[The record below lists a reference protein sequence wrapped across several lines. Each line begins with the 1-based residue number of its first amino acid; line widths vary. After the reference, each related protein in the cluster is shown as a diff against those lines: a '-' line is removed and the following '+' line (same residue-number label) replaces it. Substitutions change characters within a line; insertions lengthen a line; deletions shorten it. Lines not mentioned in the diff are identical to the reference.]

1 LLGQA
6 IEMRTVERHVL
17 TNSKNQIG
25 FIAGACALMLSV
37 SLAHAQTAAAPATQA
52 PGASATSSTTGT
64 PSLSGNSTAL
74 PRVNVVGTKPDQPI
88 PGGSAMPIR
97 DAVVNA
103 YLKIHREPIKE
114 PVTQTGCKPA
124 MAAGKPYFVEFR
136 SRGAQSFGHTFV
148 FYGRLG
154 PGNRFASYSVAGLH
168 PAGEDPS
175 TYVQGLWVPVAAET
189 GVSWGD
195 LDEQY
200 LTARFCV
207 TLNEAE
213 YKKVVAYIRELQA
226 TKKTW
231 HGTTYNCNSF
241 GADVAKFLGLDTP
254 NPNMYLPDKFIN
266 RLAEDNPRGKKP
278 GAPTAFTSSNWMQP
292 GASAGQT
299 SKQR

>member
-1 LLGQA
+1 MP
-6 IEMRTVERHVL
+6 IVERHVPI
-17 TNSKNQIG
+17 NSNNSMG
-25 FIAGACALMLSV
+25 LAAGVFALALSMTFAA
-37 SLAHAQTAAAPATQA
+37 SPANAQTTTPVAEPPTATAVPPAA
-52 PGASATSSTTGT
+52 
-64 PSLSGNSTAL
+64 SGDTAL
-74 PRVNVVGTKPDQPI
+74 PRVNVVGTKPAEKPI

-114 PVTQTGCKPA
+114 PVTQTGCKGA
-124 MAAGKPYFVEFR
+124 MAPGKPYFVEFR

-175 TYVQGLWVPVAAET
+175 TYMQGLWAPVPAET

-207 TLNEAE
+207 TLTEAE
-213 YKKVVAYIRELQA
+213 YKKTVAYIRELQA

-241 GADVAKFLGLDTP
+241 GADIAKFVGLDTP

-266 RLAEDNPRGKKP
+266 RLAESNPRGKKAE
-278 GAPTAFTSSNWMQP
+278 GSTAFSSWTQP
-292 GASAGQT
+292 FGSSGPPA
-299 SKQR
+299 KQR

>member
-1 LLGQA
+1 MW
-6 IEMRTVERHVL
+6 IVELHVL
-17 TNSKNQIG
+17 NNSKNQIG
-25 FIAGACALMLSV
+25 FIAGACALVLSGA
-37 SLAHAQTAAAPATQA
+37 LAHAQTAAAPATSA
-52 PGASATSSTTGT
+52 PATSAAAPSTSSASTPSSGGASTE
-64 PSLSGNSTAL
+64 L
-74 PRVNVVGTKPDQPI
+74 PRVNVIGTKPTEKPI

-114 PVTQTGCKPA
+114 PVTQTGCKGA
-124 MAAGKPYFVEFR
+124 MAPGKPYFVEFR

-154 PGNRFASYSVAGLH
+154 PGNRFASFSVAGLH
-168 PAGEDPS
+168 PAGEDPA
-175 TYVQGLWVPVAAET
+175 TYMQGLWAPVPAET

-207 TLNEAE
+207 TLTEAE
-213 YKKVVAYIRELQA
+213 YKKTVAYIRELQA

-241 GADVAKFLGLDTP
+241 GADIAKFVGLDSP

-266 RLAEDNPRGKKP
+266 RLAESNPRGKKAE
-278 GAPTAFTSSNWMQP
+278 GSTAFSSWAQP
-292 GASAGQT
+292 PAFGGQSA
-299 SKQR
+299 KQR